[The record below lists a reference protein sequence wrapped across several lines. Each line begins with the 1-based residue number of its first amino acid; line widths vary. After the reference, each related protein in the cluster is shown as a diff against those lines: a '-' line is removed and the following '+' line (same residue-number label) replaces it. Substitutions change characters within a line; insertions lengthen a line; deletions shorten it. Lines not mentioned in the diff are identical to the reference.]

1 MGAFYGRRIRGG
13 IITINDVPNFWK
25 TKTEKWLEENPE

>member
-1 MGAFYGRRIRGG
+1 MGAFYGIRIRRN

-25 TKTEKWLEENPE
+25 AKAEKWLLENPE